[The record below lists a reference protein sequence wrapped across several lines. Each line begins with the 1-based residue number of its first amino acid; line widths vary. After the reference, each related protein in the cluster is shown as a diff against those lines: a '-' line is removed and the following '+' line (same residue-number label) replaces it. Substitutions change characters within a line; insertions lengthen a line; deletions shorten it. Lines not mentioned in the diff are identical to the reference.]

1 MRSSFLKFATN
12 ILVILFSLK
21 QCELILRKVL
31 QTLNLH
37 CEETK
42 NGNIHC
48 EETENGKVAVDYF
61 KKGRIYDLVFMDKEM
76 PVMDGHE
83 VDQFSSFNFVS

>member
-12 ILVILFSLK
+12 ILFILFSLN

-37 CEETK
+37 CEET
-42 NGNIHC
+42 
-48 EETENGKVAVDYF
+48 ENGKVAVDYF
-61 KKGRIYDLVFMDKEM
+61 KQGRIYDLVFIDKEI

-83 VDQFSSFNFVS
+83 VDQFSSFNFIL